1 MNDTRLRQAVSGKTV
16 LLTGTARGVT
26 EAVTRHLTRAGAQV
40 LVVAHPS
47 HRPTGAT
54 AVYRADPAIPAAMR
68 GLAQRLLDEH
78 DRLDIVIHA
87 AGTPPR
93 PASCH
98 GVQHTINTHYV
109 GPSALIRGLLPA
121 LRSRDPAHLITVLP
135 AHIRLPL
142 PCRWGGHRAS
152 KAAFDTWFRGLAT
165 KTSGHGLITTTTVY
179 TGLVRADPVAL
190 IRDAITLR
198 PRRIAPWWLRTT
210 GASRLGR

>member
-1 MNDTRLRQAVSGKTV
+1 MNDSRLRQAVSGKTV

-26 EAVTRHLTRAGAQV
+26 DAVTRHLTRAGAHV
-40 LVVAHPS
+40 LLVAHPS

-54 AVYRADPAIPAAMR
+54 PVYRADPAAPAAMR
-68 GLAQRLLDEH
+68 GLAERLLDEH
-78 DRLDIVIHA
+78 DRLDVVIHA

-93 PASCH
+93 PASCR
-98 GVQHTINTHYV
+98 GVQHAINTHYV
-109 GPSALIRGLLPA
+109 GPSTLIRGLLPA
-121 LRSRDPAHLITVLP
+121 LRSRGPAHLITVLP

-142 PCRWGGHRAS
+142 PCRWGSHRAS

-165 KTSGHGLITTTTVY
+165 KTRDRDLTTTTVY

-190 IRDAITLR
+190 ICDAITLR
-198 PRRIAPWWLRTT
+198 PRQIAPWWLRTT